1 MAQTQRLMAGAA
13 TAADLERLVIR
24 PYAGHADLPEIV
36 RVANADMALDGVRV
50 VFTLDDLAPTYRTP
64 SASFDAARDVLMAE
78 LDGVIVGTIRVDWV
92 DNTDGTREY
101 RSRGHVDAPWR
112 RRGIGRRLLAAA
124 DGLIRER
131 AAEHETHR
139 PRVQGMWADDRQAG
153 RKALAESAGYTAVR
167 WFFEMERQRIDVD
180 RPEILPMPD
189 GLEVR
194 PVTVEDAPAIWA
206 ADHDAFRDHWGGW
219 DDSEA
224 ALRRWVESPEFQPD
238 LYLVA
243 YDGDEIAGA
252 VLNGILA
259 EENEKLGLRR
269 GWLDSVFTRRAWR
282 GRGLARA
289 LIGRSVHLLAERGM
303 DTAALGVDADNPS
316 GALGLY
322 RSCGFEVVD
331 GGAAWRKP
339 LEVTR

>member
-1 MAQTQRLMAGAA
+1 MMGQTDTAAAA
-13 TAADLERLVIR
+13 TVADRLVIR
-24 PYAGHADLPEIV
+24 PYAGEGDLPEIV
-36 RVANADMALDGVRV
+36 RVANSDLAHDGVRT
-50 VFTLDDLAPTYRTP
+50 VFTLDDQAPMYRTP
-64 SASFDAARDVLMAE
+64 SESFDAARDALVAE
-78 LDGVIVGTIRVDWV
+78 MDGMVVGTVRVDWV

-101 RSRGHVDAPWR
+101 RSRGHVDAAWR

-131 AAEHETHR
+131 AAGHQTDR
-139 PRVQGMWADDRQAG
+139 PRVRGMWVEDRQVG
-153 RKALAESAGYTAVR
+153 RKALAESAGYAPVR
-167 WFFEMERQRIDVD
+167 WFFEMERPRIDVD

-194 PVTVEDAPAIWA
+194 PVTVDDAAAIWA

-219 DDSEA
+219 DESEA
-224 ALRRWVESPEFQPD
+224 AFRRWVDSPEFKPD
-238 LYLVA
+238 LFLVA
-243 YDGDEIAGA
+243 YDGHEIAGA
-252 VLNGILA
+252 VLNDILG

-289 LIGRSVHLLAERGM
+289 LIGRSIHLLAERGM

-322 RSCGFEVVD
+322 RACGFEVVD
-331 GGAAWRKP
+331 GGAAWQKP
-339 LEVTR
+339 LEVAS